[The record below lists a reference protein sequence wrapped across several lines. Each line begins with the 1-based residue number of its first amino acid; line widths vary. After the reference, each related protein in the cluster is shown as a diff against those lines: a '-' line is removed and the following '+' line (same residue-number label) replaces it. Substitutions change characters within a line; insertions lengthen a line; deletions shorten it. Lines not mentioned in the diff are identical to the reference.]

1 VLLAASNVAGVYEGF
16 VETAGSKLQ
25 VVVKAVLRGV
35 KPAGNKFILKRY

>member
-1 VLLAASNVAGVYEGF
+1 MLLAVSHAAGVYEGF